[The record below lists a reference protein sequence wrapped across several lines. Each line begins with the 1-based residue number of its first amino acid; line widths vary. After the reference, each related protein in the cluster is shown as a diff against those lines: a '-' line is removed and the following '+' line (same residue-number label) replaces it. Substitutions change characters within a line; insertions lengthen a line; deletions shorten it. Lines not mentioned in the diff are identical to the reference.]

1 MRARQSIPLIPCV
14 LLLAAVSAGA
24 EKTKPRSSA
33 APAIDAGR
41 LLGHVKVLASDEFQ
55 GRAPGTPGEQ
65 KTIDYIAAQF
75 AALGLSPAGA
85 DGTFLQ
91 PVPLVGLT
99 PDPAMALAFSVA
111 GNVLRLK
118 FRDDFVAWSKR
129 VQKQVAVDG
138 SEVVFVGYGIQAPEF
153 NWDDIKGVDLRG
165 KTLLVLVG
173 DPPVP
178 DPEDPTK
185 LDPHVFAGN
194 TMTYYGRWTYKYE
207 LAARLGAAAVLI
219 VHETGPAGYPFTVVQ
234 GKTGEQLDLVSV
246 AGGSDRAAVEGW
258 ITQEQAE
265 RLLGAAGHDF
275 STLKRRALD
284 RAFKPMPLGATA
296 SITVTNSI
304 RQVLSHNVV
313 GRLAGSDPQGRE
325 EAVVFEAHWDHFG
338 VGQAVEGD
346 RIYHGAVDNA
356 TGVAALIELARAF
369 RALPVAP
376 RRSIL
381 FLSVTAE
388 EQNLLGSRYYVE
400 HPLVP
405 LARTAAVI
413 NLESLN
419 VLGRTRDVT
428 VIGLGHTE
436 LDDLVKTLAA
446 GQGRTIRPDPQPE
459 KGSFFRSDH
468 FPFAQAGVPFC
479 YPAPGVDFV
488 GKPAGWG
495 VKMRDEFTAR
505 HYHKPSDTVRP
516 DWNLDGAIVD
526 LQLYWRIGLAVASST
541 DIPRFR
547 AGSEYRQRQSVLL
560 HPVPAE

>member
-1 MRARQSIPLIPCV
+1 MRARQLIPLIPSV
-14 LLLAAVSAGA
+14 LLLAVLPAVA
-24 EKTKPRSSA
+24 EKIKPRSSA
-33 APAIDAGR
+33 SPALDAAR
-41 LLGHVKVLASDEFQ
+41 LLGHVKVLASDELE

-65 KTIDYIAAQF
+65 KTIDYIAGQF
-75 AALGLSPAGA
+75 AAVGLSPAGV

-91 PVPLVGLT
+91 PVPLVGIT
-99 PDPAMALAFSVA
+99 PDPAMALTFSFA
-111 GNVLRLK
+111 GNVSRLK

-129 VQKQVAVDG
+129 LEKEVAVNL

-153 NWDDIKGVDLRG
+153 GWDDIKGMDLKG

-178 DPEDPTK
+178 DPGNPAT
-185 LDPHVFAGN
+185 LDPRVFSGSV
-194 TMTYYGRWTYKYE
+194 MTYYGRWTYKYE
-207 LAARLGAAAVLI
+207 LGARLGAAAVLI
-219 VHETGPAGYPFTVVQ
+219 IHETGPAGYPFTVIQ
-234 GKTGEQLDLVSV
+234 GKTGEQLDLVSAEGG
-246 AGGSDRAAVEGW
+246 AGHAAVEGW
-258 ITQEQAE
+258 ISQEQAE
-265 RLLGAAGHDF
+265 RLVGAAGHDF

-313 GRLAGSDPQGRE
+313 GQLAGSDPQGKR
-325 EAVVFEAHWDHFG
+325 EAVIFEAHWDHFG
-338 VGQAVEGD
+338 IGEAVDGD
-346 RIYHGAVDNA
+346 RVYHGAVDNA

-388 EQNLLGSRYYVE
+388 EQSLLGSRYYVE

-405 LARTAAVI
+405 LVHTAAVI

-419 VLGRTRDVT
+419 VLGRTKDVT
-428 VIGLGHTE
+428 LIGLGHTE
-436 LDDLVKTLAA
+436 LDDLVRTLAA
-446 GQGRTIRPDPQPE
+446 RQGRVVRPDPQPE

-488 GKPAGWG
+488 GRPAGWG
-495 VKMRDEFTAR
+495 VRMRDEFTAR

-526 LQLYWRIGLAVASST
+526 LELCWRLGLSVASSSA
-541 DIPRFR
+541 IPSFR
-547 AGSEYRQRQSVLL
+547 ASSEYRHQQGARPNDHNDL
-560 HPVPAE
+560 